1 MQTWIFIIVVI
12 VLIGL
17 IATVTVIWRLS
28 NSNSNSNNTNLKPEI
43 YCIMV
48 TGKDDCRENFAK
60 QSVDNFNS
68 QDYPRKKLIILNH
81 SPNYK
86 VINAIHDNIHEFVI
100 DKEAN
105 KMTLGDL
112 RNIGLAMVP
121 PDAIWTTWDDDD
133 FRAPNYLSVMQNE
146 MAKHDAHV
154 LTFTERI
161 EFNANTG
168 YVWQMI
174 RKSGFAILFAKQD
187 MRILYESLDTMEDT
201 KMLDTARAL
210 GKRVYIYSNNDPNMY
225 IRTVHGNNTSLY
237 AGKYKNKIAEIETH
251 QKENTDS
258 QGIQDYI
265 ERDIDPEHANNVR
278 GFMSSYYKK
287 GIECYT
293 NK

>member
-1 MQTWIFIIVVI
+1 MQTWQFIII
-12 VLIGL
+12 ASLILVAVAAVTTYTL
-17 IATVTVIWRLS
+17 IYIKHKK
-28 NSNSNSNNTNLKPEI
+28 NIKNMPEI

-68 QDYPRKKLIILNH
+68 QDYPRKQLIILNH

-86 VINAIHDNIHEFVI
+86 VIHAIHDNINEFVI

-133 FRAPNYLSVMQNE
+133 CRAPNYLSVMQNE

-210 GKRVYIYSNNDPNMY
+210 GKKVHIYNNNDPNMY

-237 AGKYKNKIAEIETH
+237 ANKYKNSIAEIETH

-278 GFMSSYYKK
+278 GFMSTYYKK